1 MDTAWFLQRLTDMDR
16 PMPRYQPG
24 DIVSRRKGLV
34 MHKGIVTRDGR
45 ILHNTP
51 FKGEHVC
58 SEAVQQLTNR
68 QLLMHHTT
76 QKMAR
81 PTGFEPVTPA
91 FGGRAFVR
99 K

>member
-1 MDTAWFLQRLTDMDR
+1 MGEEARDIAGILPDSVKPGCESNGVVVRGRL
-16 PMPRYQPG
+16 
-24 DIVSRRKGLV
+24 
-34 MHKGIVTRDGR
+34 
-45 ILHNTP
+45 
-51 FKGEHVC
+51 
-58 SEAVQQLTNR
+58 QQLTNR
-68 QLLMHHTT
+68 QLLMRHTT